1 MEIIKVLKGH
11 TSSICQLAITKKKS
25 LKEIF
30 SKKNNKTYFGSNPS
44 LGALGLFFNLTHSAS
59 LVLLLG

>member
-1 MEIIKVLKGH
+1 MSISKNFLKE
-11 TSSICQLAITKKKS
+11 S
-25 LKEIF
+25 LK
-30 SKKNNKTYFGSNPS
+30 KTYLGSNPS